1 MERQLTHAGAV
12 AFRHYAGGVH
22 YLVVSSSDG
31 KHRVLPKGHIKRRE
45 TPEQCALRELREEA
59 GVTGEIVATLTSA
72 QYTVPR
78 ETVSVRY
85 YLVRATGDAGAD
97 EARELEWLDAA
108 DALLRLDFDDAR
120 EAVRHAAGFLSRTN
134 P

>member
-12 AFRHYAGGVH
+12 AFRRHAGGVH

-31 KHRVLPKGHIKRRE
+31 RHRVLPKGHIKRRE

-59 GVTGEIVATLTSA
+59 GVTGEIVAPLTA
-72 QYTVPR
+72 AEYTIPR
-78 ETVSVRY
+78 ETVRVRY
-85 YLVRATGDAGAD
+85 YLVRATGDADAD
-97 EARELEWLDAA
+97 EARELEWLEVT
-108 DALLRLDFDDAR
+108 DALSRLDFDDAR
-120 EAVRHAAGFLSRTN
+120 DAVRHAAGFLSRDN